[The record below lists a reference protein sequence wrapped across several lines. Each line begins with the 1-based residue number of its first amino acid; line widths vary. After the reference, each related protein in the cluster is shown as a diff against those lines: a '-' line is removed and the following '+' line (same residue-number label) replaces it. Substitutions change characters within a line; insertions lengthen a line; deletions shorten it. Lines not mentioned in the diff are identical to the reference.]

1 MTATDPTAT
10 DQNATDPSVEPGPAD
25 YPAPKD
31 KRRTEDEV
39 VAELASGMTIGIGGW
54 GSRRKPMS
62 LVRAILRSD
71 LTDLHLVAHGGPEVG
86 MLCAAGK
93 VSRLTFAFVAP
104 DTSSSGVLL
113 EPHFRAARQ
122 SGAIACTEVDEGML
136 ELGLQAAAWRV
147 PFLPTRVGLG
157 SDLHLVNPDLRTV
170 RSPYPGPDG
179 DEGEELIAQPA
190 IHLDAALC
198 HLNVADERGN
208 AAFTGPDLYFDDL
221 LLEAA
226 DRRFVSVERIV
237 PLGGLVEAAGDLT
250 RLRVSRLLVD
260 GLVLAPN
267 GAHPTQCAPDYER
280 DVPFQAEY
288 LATAKA
294 PEAWDAF
301 RAAWLSFPSEADYQA
316 ALAARPARTEG
327 DAR

>member
-1 MTATDPTAT
+1 VSDGIGTRH
-10 DQNATDPSVEPGPAD
+10 GPV
-25 YPAPKD
+25 D
-31 KRRTEDEV
+31 KRRSEEDV
-39 VAELASGMTIGIGGW
+39 VARLASGMTIGIGGW

-71 LTDLHLVAHGGPEVG
+71 LTDLHLVTYGGPEVG

-93 VSRLTFAFVAP
+93 VAELTFAFVAP
-104 DTSSSGVLL
+104 DVGAAAVL

-122 SGAIACTEVDEGML
+122 AAAIECTELDEGML
-136 ELGLQAAAWRV
+136 LLGLQAAAWRV

-157 SDLHLVNPDLRTV
+157 SDLHLVNPGLATV

-179 DEGEELIAQPA
+179 GEGEKLYAQPA
-190 IHLDAALC
+190 IPLDVALV

-221 LLEAA
+221 FLEAA
-226 DRRFVSVERIV
+226 EQRFVSTERIV
-237 PLGGLVEAAGDLT
+237 APGELVDAAGDVT

-267 GAHPTQCAPDYER
+267 GAHPTSCDPDYGR
-280 DVPFQAEY
+280 DEAFQQAY
-288 LATAKA
+288 LATAKD
-294 PEAWDAF
+294 PERWDAF
-301 RAAWLSFPSEADYQA
+301 RTEWLWHATEAEYQT
-316 ALAARPARTEG
+316 ALAARPAEE
-327 DAR
+327 AS

>member
-1 MTATDPTAT
+1 MSDETF
-10 DQNATDPSVEPGPAD
+10 PAR
-25 YPAPKD
+25 KD
-31 KRRTEDEV
+31 KRLSEDE
-39 VAELASGMTIGIGGW
+39 AIAQLASGMTVGIGGW

-71 LTDLHLVAHGGPEVG
+71 LDDLHLVTYGGPEVG

-104 DTSSSGVLL
+104 DVGPAAVL
-113 EPHFRAARQ
+113 EPHFRKARQ
-122 SGAIACTEVDEGML
+122 SGAIACTELDEGML
-136 ELGLQAAAWRV
+136 LLGLQAAAWRV
-147 PFLPTRVGLG
+147 PFLPTRVGMG

-179 DEGEELIAQPA
+179 GAGEELLAQPA

-198 HLNVADERGN
+198 HLNVADSRGN

-226 DRRFVSVERIV
+226 ERRFVSTERIV
-237 PLGGLVEAAGDLT
+237 GEGELVDAAGDVT

-260 GLVLAPN
+260 GLIEAPG
-267 GAHPTQCAPDYER
+267 GAHPTSCDPDHGR
-280 DVPFQAEY
+280 DEAFQKAY
-288 LATAKA
+288 LATAKDS
-294 PEAWDAF
+294 ELWEAF
-301 RAAWLSFPSEADYQA
+301 RAEWLSHPTEAAYQA
-316 ALAARPARTEG
+316 ALAARPATEEPS
-327 DAR
+327 